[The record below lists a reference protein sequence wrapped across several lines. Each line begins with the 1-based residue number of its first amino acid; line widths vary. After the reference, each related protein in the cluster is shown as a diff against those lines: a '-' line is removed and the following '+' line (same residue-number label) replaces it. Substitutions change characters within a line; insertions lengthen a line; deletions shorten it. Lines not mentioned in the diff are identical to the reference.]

1 MTMKESDRLYLID
14 WLKVAT
20 LLAIQILHANEFVFF
35 EDDFPIASQSVIWTA
50 MSYYARFF
58 SLGGQVLV
66 AIIYLLFGL
75 SGKSSPSLLKIA
87 GFAIIGQF
95 LLTLAFFD
103 GNYLSQIEWDIYFF
117 IAASNLILMLLPR
130 SSWRLVALGFLALLI
145 PPSFYK
151 SIMPDGFIG
160 NILTGR
166 SEIAQEGA
174 WPLFPW
180 FFLSLLFFNLGALI
194 RDGKLLLRQWNR
206 TETFL
211 WPILFGLTLPF
222 LGHFYWT
229 PIGPRY
235 YEFNFHQLPHLFWTN
250 FLPFVFIMRISFLN
264 SVKERLARHKY
275 SRIVG
280 NLIWARQLGAAYIVA
295 VLYVGFAGKFEEEFK
310 QTPYLFDLFFISIM
324 PVTELIVRMM
334 MKIIPKKK

>member
-1 MTMKESDRLYLID
+1 MTTRDADRLYLID

-35 EDDFPIASQSVIWTA
+35 ADDFPIANNSIIWNA

-75 SGKSSPSLLKIA
+75 SGKSTKSLIKIA
-87 GFAIIGQF
+87 GFALVGQF

-103 GNYLSQIEWDIYFF
+103 GNVLSQIEWDIYFY
-117 IAASNLILMLLPR
+117 IAACNLILIFLPR
-130 SSWRLVALGFLALLI
+130 SSWPLVLLGFAALLI
-145 PPSFYK
+145 PPSVYK
-151 SIMPDGFIG
+151 LILPEGTIG
-160 NILTGR
+160 NVLTGR
-166 SEIAQEGA
+166 SDVAQEGA

-180 FFLSLLFFNLGALI
+180 FFLSLLFFNLGSLV
-194 RDGKLLLRQWNR
+194 RDGKLKLKEWHKN
-206 TETFL
+206 ETFL

-222 LGHFYWT
+222 LGHYYWT

-235 YEFNFHQLPHLFWTN
+235 YEFNFHQSPHLFWTN
-250 FLPFVFIMRISFLN
+250 FLPFVFIMRLSFLN
-264 SVKERLARHKY
+264 SVKEKLAQHKL

-280 NLIWARQLGAAYIVA
+280 NLMWARQLGATYIIA
-295 VLYVGFAGKFEEEFK
+295 VLYVGMGGKFEEDFIR
-310 QTPYLFDLFFISIM
+310 TPYLFDLFFISIM
-324 PVTELIVRMM
+324 PVTEIIVRIF
-334 MKIIPKKK
+334 MKFIPKKR